1 MATEA
6 KQPEVIVPKSSEEKL
21 VQSTKDFWSKNSKFI
36 VYGFTAVVLLVGG
49 YMGYNNYFKAPAESA
64 ANELIWKAEQN
75 FKIDSFRLALN
86 GDGSK
91 ANPGFLRI
99 IRNQGGTKAG
109 NLSKFYAGICYLQL
123 GDFNNATKYLED
135 FSTDQSELKLRAA
148 GSLGDAY
155 AELGKNDKAIEY
167 YKKASTAFE
176 NDEINSSEYLY
187 RLAQLQDKLGK
198 SDDAIESFKSLKQKY
213 PLTSR
218 GQEADKYLA
227 KLGDVSN

>member
-36 VYGFTAVVLLVGG
+36 VYGLTAVVLLIGG
-49 YMGYNNYFKAPAESA
+49 YLVYNNYFKAPAETA

-75 FKIDSFRLALN
+75 FRIDSFRLALN

-91 ANPGFLRI
+91 VNPGFLRI

-109 NLSKFYAGICYLQL
+109 NRSKFYAGICYLQL
-123 GDFNNATKYLED
+123 GDFNNAVKYLED
-135 FSTDQSELKLRAA
+135 FSTSQSEVKLRAA
-148 GSLGDAY
+148 GALGDAY
-155 AELGKNDKAIEY
+155 AELGKNDKAIEN
-167 YKKASTAFE
+167 YKKASTSFE
-176 NDEINSSEYLY
+176 DDEINSSEYLY

-198 SDDAIESFKSLKQKY
+198 SSDAIASFKALKQKY
-213 PLTSR
+213 PMTSR
-218 GQEADKYLA
+218 GQEAEKYLA

>member
-6 KQPEVIVPKSSEEKL
+6 KQPEVIVQKSSEEKL
-21 VQSTKDFWSKNSKFI
+21 VESTKDFWSKNSKYI
-36 VYGFTAVVLLVGG
+36 VIAITAVVLLVGG
-49 YMGYNNYFKAPAESA
+49 SLIYKNYFQAPADAA
-64 ANELIWKAEQN
+64 ANDLIWKAEQN

-91 ANPGFLRI
+91 SNPGFLRI

-123 GDFNNATKYLED
+123 GDFTNAVKYLED
-135 FSTDQSELKLRAA
+135 FSTKQSELKLRAA

-155 AELGKNDKAIEY
+155 AELGKNDQAIEY

-176 NDEINSSEYLY
+176 KDELNSSEYLF
-187 RLAQLQDKLGK
+187 RLGHLQDKLGK
-198 SDDAIESFKSLKQKY
+198 NSEAIESFKSLKQKF
-213 PLTSR
+213 PLSAR
-218 GQEADKYLA
+218 GIEADKYLA

>member
-36 VYGFTAVVLLVGG
+36 VYGITAVVLLIGG
-49 YMGYNNYFKAPAESA
+49 YLVYNNYFKAPAEAA
-64 ANELIWKAEQN
+64 ANDLIWKAEQN

-123 GDFNNATKYLED
+123 GDFTNATKYLED
-135 FSTDQSELKLRAA
+135 FSTNQSELKLRAA

-167 YKKASTAFE
+167 YKKASTTFE
-176 NDEINSSEYLY
+176 KDELNSSEYLF

-198 SDDAIESFKSLKQKY
+198 SSDAIESFKSLKQKY

-218 GQEADKYLA
+218 GLEADKYLA

>member
-1 MATEA
+1 MATEV

-21 VQSTKDFWSKNSKFI
+21 VQSTKDFWSKNSKLI
-36 VYGFTAVVLLVGG
+36 VYGLTAVVILVGG
-49 YMGYNNYFKAPAESA
+49 YIIYNNYFKAPAEAA

-86 GDGSK
+86 GDGTK

-109 NLSKFYAGICYLQL
+109 NLSQFYAGICYLQL
-123 GDFNNATKYLED
+123 GDFNNAAKYLED

-176 NDEINSSEYLY
+176 NDELNSSEYLY
-187 RLAQLQDKLGK
+187 RLAQLQDKMGK
-198 SDDAIESFKSLKQKY
+198 TSDAIESFKLLKQKY
-213 PLTSR
+213 PITSR